1 MAFNPSPTGYFP
13 SIAILASGDAAPNSG
28 VFIGY
33 SDLESYNVS
42 TTGDIR
48 QLIYSFVEAVTD
60 EYLGLATADRPTQ
73 VSITRTSSVP
83 SDDIIRKTY
92 SITVNLAVAG
102 VTVASE

>member
-13 SIAILASGDAAPNSG
+13 SIAILASGDAAPTSG

-92 SITVNLAVAG
+92 SITINLAVAG